1 LLFIEFIAQIF
12 GLKKG
17 AQLFS
22 NWFLYTK
29 NSKIIMKYDGEFMYF
44 VIIYLCKTFFNE
56 LL

>member
-12 GLKKG
+12 GVKKG